1 MEDIL
6 NNSTLSISEKP
17 NTDTV
22 DRLSSLPDHLIS
34 EILSNL
40 DTNSAVATSILSRHW
55 RHQWT
60 NTTRISLSP
69 RNITNCHELHTFL
82 TTTDNILQKLSSPP
96 SNLRTFDL
104 DFKIPYTDIDHFD
117 NAYELCRTFLTQ
129 WFHRLCSSQ
138 TERFRVSEQH
148 YGSQVGYLTVCI
160 QNSEFLSTMSDSGC
174 SRRIESSLVV
184 DKFSLCL
191 PECIFQSKTLVELII
206 TINFSRKLPN
216 YFHLPNLK
224 RLSLQIYEFDH
235 QLMPTIFKSLP
246 LLEDLDISVF
256 LDDGDDHFIDISA
269 PNLKNFTILGKGQDS
284 KATVLIDAPKLEHI
298 SILTSWDVLV
308 LFRFLKIPIHL
319 LTTILMHWSFHGED
333 SDDVAILGLV
343 KAISHTRSLD
353 LCCPILNV
361 MNSYELPTFHNLV
374 DLSLVVSDAEDMNL
388 GIPASILGKVKTIKV
403 RELEEYEKGMSLIE
417 DILSKANVLEWLSV
431 SVSDVEEPMDSIV
444 QKENDFVKALF
455 MLPRVSSTCEIKF
468 YGQFVYA
475 STKVNNGSVTYL

>member
-1 MEDIL
+1 MDDIL
-6 NNSTLSISEKP
+6 NIS
-17 NTDTV
+17 TV

-40 DTNSAVATSILSRHW
+40 YTDSAVATSILSRHW
-55 RHQWT
+55 HYQWT
-60 NTTRISLSP
+60 NITRLDLTSDNIS
-69 RNITNCHELHTFL
+69 NCHELHAFL
-82 TTTDNILQKLSSPP
+82 TTVDNILQKLSSHP

-104 DFKIPYTDIDHFD
+104 NFKIPYTDIGHFE

-138 TERFRVSEQH
+138 TERFEVSEQQC
-148 YGSQVGYLTVCI
+148 GSQVGYLTVFI
-160 QNSEFLSTMSDSGC
+160 QNSGCC

-191 PECIFQSKTLVELII
+191 PECIFQSKTLVQLEI

-224 RLSLQIYEFDH
+224 RLSLQIYEFDR

-246 LLEDLDISVF
+246 LLEDLTVSVF

-269 PNLKNFTILGKGQDS
+269 PNLKNFNIVIKGEDS
-284 KATVLIDAPKLEHI
+284 KANVLIDAPKLEHI
-298 SILTSWDVLV
+298 SILKCDVFV
-308 LFRFLKIPIHL
+308 FFRFVKIPIDL
-319 LTTILMHWSFHGED
+319 LTTTLQYWSVNGED
-333 SDDVAILGLV
+333 LDDVAILGLV

-374 DLSLVVSDAEDMNL
+374 DLCLVVSDAEDMNL
-388 GIPASILGKVKTIKV
+388 GIPASILGKVKNIKV
-403 RELEEYEKGMSLIE
+403 RDVEEYEKGMSLIE

-431 SVSDVEEPMDSIV
+431 SVSDVVEEPMDSII

-455 MLPRVSSTCEIKF
+455 ILPRVSSTCEIHF
-468 YGQFVYA
+468 YGKFVYA
-475 STKVNNGSVTYL
+475 STKVDNGSVTSSDVMDYYCF

>member
-160 QNSEFLSTMSDSGC
+160 QNSGCC

-191 PECIFQSKTLVELII
+191 PECIFQSKTLVQLEI

-216 YFHLPNLK
+216 YINLPNLK
-224 RLSLQIYEFDH
+224 ELSLQIYEFDR

-256 LDDGDDHFIDISA
+256 LDDGVDHFIDISA
-269 PNLKNFTILGKGQDS
+269 PNLKNFDIEIKGEDS
-284 KATVLIDAPKLEHI
+284 IANVLIDAPKLKHI
-298 SILTSWDVLV
+298 SILKVDVFV
-308 LFRFLKIPIHL
+308 LFRFVKIPIDL
-319 LTTILMHWSFHGED
+319 LKTTLRYWSVNGD
-333 SDDVAILGLV
+333 ASDDVAILELV
-343 KAISHTRSLD
+343 KAISYTRSLH
-353 LCCPILNV
+353 LRCTILDV
-361 MNSYELPTFHNLV
+361 MNSYDLPTFHNLV
-374 DLSLVVSDAEDMNL
+374 KLSLVVSDVEDMNL
-388 GIPASILGKVKTIKV
+388 VIPASILGKVKKIKV
-403 RELEEYEKGMSLIE
+403 REVEEYEKGMSLIE

-431 SVSDVEEPMDSIV
+431 SVLDVEESMDSI

-455 MLPRVSSTCEIKF
+455 MLPRVSSTCEIEF
-468 YGQFVYA
+468 YGQFVVYA
-475 STKVNNGSVTYL
+475 STNVVDNGSVTCSDVMDY